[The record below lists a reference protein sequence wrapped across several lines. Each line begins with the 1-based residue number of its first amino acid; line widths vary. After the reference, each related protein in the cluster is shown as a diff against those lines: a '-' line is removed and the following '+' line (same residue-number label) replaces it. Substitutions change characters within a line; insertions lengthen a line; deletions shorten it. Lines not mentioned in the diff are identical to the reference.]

1 MSAEQPEELELHDLD
16 HRIQRQVE
24 NAKNNI
30 VRGNPDYAV
39 EICMNLLKSYPGCLD
54 IRKVLRRAQVVSF
67 TARKKKSSGFL
78 SSVTTAPFS
87 IIGNTFVK
95 KDPLKA
101 VEIAEKM
108 LTDNPKNA
116 LAHRMLGHATV
127 HIELLNTAAYSFEL
141 ARQVEPENY
150 ENLREL
156 GHVYLRL
163 GKFEEA
169 IKIGN
174 HVFQKNA
181 GDPEA
186 QELVKQASVA
196 QSMEKG
202 NWDGDDDFR
211 SKLKDQDE
219 AKALE
224 QEARTVNDNEALV
237 ELIERA
243 KIRVNQNPEDL
254 GNYREVATSY
264 RKLGDMAQAVE
275 WVQYARELESGRADV
290 VLEEMETQYTLE
302 WMQQEIEAMKAQL
315 DEDPDN
321 EELREYFDTSL
332 GEEREYRYHQA
343 VKMVEK
349 YPNDYGYRFELG
361 QLLFEMDAVDESIQ
375 HLQLGMRNPKAR
387 LKSLVYLGRAYKAKQ
402 FYDLAAEQLEA
413 AKSEIPQMDESKKE
427 VIYELASCYELNG
440 DPEKAITEYKQ
451 VYAADI
457 GYRDVEEKINA
468 YYASN

>member
-1 MSAEQPEELELHDLD
+1 MAT
-16 HRIQRQVE
+16 
-24 NAKNNI
+24 A
-30 VRGNPDYAV
+30 A
-39 EICMNLLKSYPGCLD
+39 
-54 IRKVLRRAQVVSF
+54 AA
-67 TARKKKSSGFL
+67 TARL
-78 SSVTTAPFS
+78 
-87 IIGNTFVK
+87 
-95 KDPLKA
+95 
-101 VEIAEKM
+101 
-108 LTDNPKNA
+108 
-116 LAHRMLGHATV
+116 
-127 HIELLNTAAYSFEL
+127 
-141 ARQVEPENY
+141 
-150 ENLREL
+150 
-156 GHVYLRL
+156 
-163 GKFEEA
+163 
-169 IKIGN
+169 
-174 HVFQKNA
+174 
-181 GDPEA
+181 
-186 QELVKQASVA
+186 KQASVA

-237 ELIERA
+237 ELIDRA

-321 EELREYFDTSL
+321 EELREYFETSL
-332 GEEREYRYHQA
+332 GEEREYRYHQS